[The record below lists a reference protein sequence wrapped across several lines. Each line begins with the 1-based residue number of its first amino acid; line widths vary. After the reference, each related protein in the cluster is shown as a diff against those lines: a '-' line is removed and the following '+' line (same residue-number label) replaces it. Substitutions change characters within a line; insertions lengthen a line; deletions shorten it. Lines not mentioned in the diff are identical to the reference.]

1 MAWKTRFELRILAKI
16 QGARGAR
23 YPSSTSSASQHKGPH
38 LCILVQT
45 SSSSSIHI
53 PANRCLLNTPWVQG
67 CAHWL
72 PLSVL
77 NKNRHEEAQADPRS
91 RLGALGQGYQYPEYP
106 ERVLEG
112 RAQAPSGYLHLALWT
127 PCPLGRGRQ
136 GGPEEGPLTPV
147 LRALVHSLQRQ
158 EMRFFGI
165 SLKSSPE
172 WQGKRWVKDK
182 GKTTYYPEALLPCVP
197 SRRWPTAAEGREEA
211 RHSTAAG
218 VLSPCNAK
226 WGTQPRRVGERER
239 KREGRW
245 KGTTFIKSPLKA
257 SSAHLRNTK
266 RQTNKQKIQHKQ

>member
-23 YPSSTSSASQHKGPH
+23 YPSSTSSSSQHKGPH

-45 SSSSSIHI
+45 SSSTSIHI

-106 ERVLEG
+106 EHVLEG

-127 PCPLGRGRQ
+127 PCPLGRGRR
-136 GGPEEGPLTPV
+136 GPEEGPLTPV

-172 WQGKRWVKDK
+172 RQGKRRVKGK

-197 SRRWPTAAEGREEA
+197 SRNGQR
-211 RHSTAAG
+211 
-218 VLSPCNAK
+218 
-226 WGTQPRRVGERER
+226 QQ
-239 KREGRW
+239 REGKRPSTPLLQ
-245 KGTTFIKSPLKA
+245 GCCLPATPNGVHSPGE
-257 SSAHLRNTK
+257 
-266 RQTNKQKIQHKQ
+266 